1 MIGSP
6 TARRLMLQAALGGT
20 AGIAWP
26 GIWRAAAAL
35 LPTPQ
40 QTTGPFY
47 PETLPTDADNDLLHV
62 AGRGEPAR
70 GVPTQIA
77 GRILGRDGRPLTG
90 ARVEIW
96 QCDANGRYHHVRD
109 GRVDRPRDESFQGF
123 GQTVT
128 DATGAYRFL
137 TIRPVPYPGRTPHI
151 HFAVSARGVPR
162 FVTQMYV
169 AGEPGNERDALLLGI
184 RDPAARARVLVP
196 LERAPDVGPGG
207 LAGRF
212 DIVLGD
218 GVG

>member
-1 MIGSP
+1 MARLPLPRRHLLAASMAGAGALLLSGP
-6 TARRLMLQAALGGT
+6 TRAL
-20 AGIAWP
+20 
-26 GIWRAAAAL
+26 AAL

-47 PETLPTDADNDLLHV
+47 PETLPADADNDLLHV

-77 GRILGRDGRPLTG
+77 GRVLDRNGRPLSG

-109 GRVDRPRDESFQGF
+109 GGADRARDQNFQGF

-184 RDPAARARVLVP
+184 GDPAARARVVVP
-196 LERAPDVGPGG
+196 LEQAPDVGPGG

-212 DIVLGD
+212 DIVLGEAA
-218 GVG
+218 G